1 MTKKIRKYKN
11 LKTLN
16 SALINNAQSND
27 LESLKSNLLD
37 IELFV
42 FDTKEWKLKN
52 LSNLL
57 FMSLKHCGKETS
69 IFLVDELL
77 SLGIDPYNKV
87 NNTDLK
93 WELYILTSDN
103 IILNCDYNNIY
114 NVYKLLDDLGFIE
127 TIFSNEKSI
136 KSTIITRLIS
146 PLKMYDNPNR
156 LNYLMELVK
165 IGFISNDLLKECIKR
180 VYERTKNNNIKRNIL
195 TSLIRDIKLSEIG
208 I

>member
-57 FMSLKHCGKETS
+57 FMSLKHCSKETS